1 MTISTAQVQERLAKL
16 IDPVAGIDYV
26 SGKMLKGV
34 ETDDAGGVTVKIEL
48 GYPARFAAQSVKA
61 TVEAAGDA
69 RRKEHHCREFGQGRR
84 GQVNSGG

>member
-48 GYPARFAAQSVKA
+48 GYPARLRHRA
-61 TVEAAGDA
+61 
-69 RRKEHHCREFGQGRR
+69 
-84 GQVNSGG
+84 

>member
-34 ETDDAGGVTVKIEL
+34 ETDDAGGVTEL
-48 GYPARFAAQSVKA
+48 DFRLAEVMHRLMRN
-61 TVEAAGDA
+61 GD
-69 RRKEHHCREFGQGRR
+69 
-84 GQVNSGG
+84 

>member
-34 ETDDAGGVTVKIEL
+34 ETDDAGGSFCGTERE
-48 GYPARFAAQSVKA
+48 GRC
-61 TVEAAGDA
+61 GDGSEGA
-69 RRKEHHCREFGQGRR
+69 W
-84 GQVNSGG
+84 N

>member
-34 ETDDAGGVTVKIEL
+34 ETDDAGGVTVKL
-48 GYPARFAAQSVKA
+48 SSVIRLVLRHRA
-61 TVEAAGDA
+61 
-69 RRKEHHCREFGQGRR
+69 
-84 GQVNSGG
+84 

>member
-48 GYPARFAAQSVKA
+48 GYPARFCG
-61 TVEAAGDA
+61 TEREG
-69 RRKEHHCREFGQGRR
+69 HC
-84 GQVNSGG
+84 GGGSEGAWN